1 MVFGGQTLL
10 NKVYYIYYYIRGE
23 LMKKLVFLLSLILTM
38 LSGFAAN
45 AEGEIFS
52 FSFSSEREALS
63 WSGGYFDE
71 SNPFGE
77 GNSIFLN
84 NPFGEVKNDKASHV
98 LDYSGKIQ
106 LDAGNVYTLSG
117 YVLNPLS
124 IHSPSVRTQASLEA
138 GANTVI
144 VNISGSGDEW
154 APFSTTFYAGETG
167 TYNLSLHF
175 AGGGSDFGFFVDEL
189 TLSKTSCILSS
200 LKILGQNEILIPAT
214 ESIKTYFKPV
224 LITSDGL
231 TVYPLIDK
239 SIYSTASIHDGV
251 IFNPADFSLTVNSSA
266 VSGTQITINCT
277 LRNFQN
283 LAPATHIVTLTDN
296 MLDSR
301 DFEGGDI
308 LWQTSAKLETHLQDK
323 NSFLSLPTNDY
334 GEFGYFST
342 LTYETPQLLLEGVL
356 YVLHARV
363 KSDSDTPLPAIYAKN
378 TAELV
383 DNTVFFNI
391 KDISGKE
398 WRDVFTAFVPE
409 VSGVYNIAVNLC
421 STYDT
426 TVFIDDIRLCSE
438 VISPQYIT
446 LHAPGNIAI
455 PDAETTYNVS
465 ALVRDQ
471 LGNIADGESVSVF
484 LENAT
489 ESVYFDTQTNLLTVL
504 PDAVS
509 GKYTLFAQCTDTPS
523 INTRLDITI
532 GFDYVGDGGFENT
545 VPNEW
550 WMVSS
555 PYEADF
561 HIRFDGYSR
570 RALIN
575 CYGNYFMLLNNSY
588 VHLMENS
595 AYVFNS
601 NFSSSE
607 DCTVTAFIETFDGE
621 MLPLVQFYVPA
632 GHSIDEKMLPELFLA
647 EKECVGRLFLYIEA
661 DSAQRFSVYA
671 DNISIKKAAVMAGS
685 PHITG
690 SPYVNGSGEAQFSFL
705 NTVAQNN
712 DTSAC
717 VVMWYVSDNAPGPY
731 TPVENSGTN
740 IYFDTS
746 FFNKYVYF
754 EVIPV
759 CPITGFSGESV
770 RCAPFMIT
778 YDYLENPYSPSQGGL
793 ITIPEY
799 ETSDV
804 SSYFE
809 DTQNHWGREYI
820 NILAHNKVV
829 NGKTQKLFSPD
840 EGVTRAEFAKM
851 LSCAFNIR
859 PYTDFKM
866 FNDVTKK
873 DWFYEYVT
881 ALSLAGV
888 TSGTSADMFS
898 PHSYVTREQAATML
912 VRIYEKAR
920 GKALP
925 LTHSFTDKESIS
937 VWAEDF
943 VSKAT
948 ALGIIYGDPSGAF
961 RGQDITTRAEA
972 ATLIVRL
979 IKGMVI

>member
-1 MVFGGQTLL
+1 
-10 NKVYYIYYYIRGE
+10 
-23 LMKKLVFLLSLILTM
+23 MKKLVFLLSLILTI
-38 LSGFAAN
+38 LSGFAAR

-52 FSFSSEREALS
+52 FSFSSEKEALS

-77 GNSIFLN
+77 GQSIFLN
-84 NPFGEVKNDKASHV
+84 NPFGEVKNDKATHV
-98 LDYSGKIQ
+98 LDYSSKIQ
-106 LDAGNVYTLSG
+106 LEEGNVYTLSG

-144 VNISGSGDEW
+144 VNINGSGDEW
-154 APFSTTFYAGETG
+154 AHFSTTFYAGETG

-175 AGGGSDFGFFVDEL
+175 ADGASDFGFFVDEL
-189 TLSKTSCILSS
+189 TLAKTSCILSS

-214 ESIKTYFKPV
+214 ESVKTYFRPV

-239 SIYSTASIHDGV
+239 SIYASASAHDGV
-251 IFNPADFSLTVNSSA
+251 IFNPSDFSLAVNSTA
-266 VSGTQITINCT
+266 VSGTQITISCT

-283 LAPATHIVTLTDN
+283 LAPATHIVKLTDN
-296 MLDSR
+296 MLDGN
-301 DFEGGDI
+301 DFVGGDI
-308 LWQTSAKLETHLQDK
+308 LWETSAKLETISQDG
-323 NSFLSLPTNDY
+323 NSYLSLPTNDY
-334 GEFGYFST
+334 GDFGYFST

-378 TAELV
+378 TAKLI

-438 VISPQYIT
+438 IIAPQYIT

-455 PDAETTYNVS
+455 PDTATSYNVS
-465 ALVRDQ
+465 AFVRDQ
-471 LGNIADGESVSVF
+471 LGNILDGKSVSVF

-489 ESVYFDTQTNLLTVL
+489 ESVYFNSETNLLTVL
-504 PDAVS
+504 PDAAA
-509 GKYTLFAQCTDTPS
+509 GKYTLLALCTDTPS
-523 INTRLDITI
+523 ISARLDISI
-532 GFDYVGDGGFENT
+532 SFDYVGDGGFENT

-555 PYEADF
+555 PYEDDLYM
-561 HIRFDGYSR
+561 RFDGYSR

-575 CYGNYFMLLNNSY
+575 CYGSYFMLLNNSY

-607 DCTVTAFIETFDGE
+607 DCTVTAFIETLDGE
-621 MLPLVQFYVPA
+621 MLPLVQFHIPQ
-632 GHSIDEKMLPELFLA
+632 GHMLDEKLAPELFLA

-661 DSAQRFSVYA
+661 DNAQRFSVYA
-671 DNISIKKAAVMAGS
+671 DNISLKKAAVMAGN

-690 SPYVNGSGEAQFSFL
+690 SPYVNGSAQAQFSFL
-705 NTVAQNN
+705 NTVAQNS

-717 VVMWYVSDNAPGPY
+717 VVMWYVSDNAQGPY

-759 CPITGFSGESV
+759 CPITGFSGEGV
-770 RCAPFMIT
+770 RCAPFLIT
-778 YDYLENPYSPSQGGL
+778 YDYLENPYSPSQGSI
-793 ITIPEY
+793 ITLPKFESPEA
-799 ETSDV
+799 

-809 DTQNHWGREYI
+809 DTQNHWGRDYI
-820 NILAHNKVV
+820 NILAHNDII
-829 NGKTQKLFSPD
+829 NGKAQNHFAPD

-851 LSCAFNIR
+851 LSCTFNIR

-866 FNDVTKK
+866 FNDVAKK

-881 ALSLAGV
+881 ALSLAGI
-888 TSGTSADMFS
+888 TGGTSSDMFS
-898 PHSYVTREQAATML
+898 PHSYVTREQASAML
-912 VRIYEKAR
+912 VRICEKA
-920 GKALP
+920 GKKVLP
-925 LTHSFTDKESIS
+925 LTHVFTDKESIS
-937 VWAEDF
+937 SWAEDF
-943 VSKAT
+943 VLKAA
-948 ALGIIYGDPSGAF
+948 ALGIIKGDQNGAF

-972 ATLIVRL
+972 AALIVRL
-979 IKGMVI
+979 LEVM

>member
-1 MVFGGQTLL
+1 
-10 NKVYYIYYYIRGE
+10 
-23 LMKKLVFLLSLILTM
+23 MKKLIFLLSLILTM
-38 LSGFAAN
+38 LSGFAAY

-52 FSFSSEREALS
+52 FPFISEREALS

-77 GNSIFLN
+77 GQSIFLN
-84 NPFGEVKNDKASHV
+84 NPFGEVKNDKATHV

-106 LDAGNVYTLSG
+106 LEEGNVYTLSG

-124 IHSPSVRTQASLEA
+124 TFSPSIRTQASLEA

-144 VNISGSGDEW
+144 ANISGSGDEW

-175 AGGGSDFGFFVDEL
+175 ADGASDFGFFVDEL
-189 TLSKTSCILSS
+189 TLAKTSCTLSS
-200 LKILGQNEILIPAT
+200 LKILGQSEILIPAT

-231 TVYPLIDK
+231 TVYPLLDK
-239 SIYSTASIHDGV
+239 SIYSSATAHEGV
-251 IFNPADFSLTVNSSA
+251 IFNPYDLSLTVNSTA
-266 VSGTQITINCT
+266 TSGTQITISCT

-283 LAPATHIVTLTDN
+283 LAPATHIVKLTDN
-296 MLDSR
+296 MLDSS

-308 LWQTSAKLETHLQDK
+308 LWKTSAKLETQK
-323 NSFLSLPTNDY
+323 QEGNSFLSLPTNDY
-334 GEFGYFST
+334 GDFGYFST

-378 TAELV
+378 SADLV

-391 KDISGKE
+391 KDISGSE

-409 VSGVYNIAVNLC
+409 VSGIYNIAVNLC

-438 VISPQYIT
+438 AIAPQYIT

-455 PDAETTYNVS
+455 PDVKTSYNVS

-471 LGNIADGESVSVF
+471 LGNIFDGQNVSIT
-484 LENAT
+484 LENGT
-489 ESVYFDTQTNLLTVL
+489 ESVYFNPQTKLLTVL
-504 PDAVS
+504 PDAS
-509 GKYTLFAQCTDTPS
+509 AGKYTLFAQCTDAPS
-523 INTRLDITI
+523 INARLDVTVS
-532 GFDYVGDGGFENT
+532 FDYVGDGSFEKT

-555 PYEADF
+555 PYEADLYM
-561 HIRFDGYSR
+561 RFDGYSR
-570 RALIN
+570 RALVN

-601 NFSSSE
+601 NFSASE
-607 DCTVTAFIETFDGE
+607 DCTVTVFIETLDGE
-621 MLPLVQFYVPA
+621 MLPLVQFHIPK
-632 GHSIDEKMLPELFLA
+632 GHILDEKLTPELFLA

-661 DSAQRFSVYA
+661 DSADRFSLYA
-671 DNISIKKAAVMAGS
+671 DNISLKKAAVMAGN
-685 PHITG
+685 PHIAG
-690 SPYVNGSGEAQFSFL
+690 SPYVNGSGEARFSFL
-705 NTVAQNN
+705 NTVAQNT

-717 VVMWYVSDNAPGPY
+717 VIMWYVADNFQGPY

-759 CPITGFSGESV
+759 CPITGFSGDGV
-770 RCAPFMIT
+770 RSAPFLIT
-778 YDYLENPYSPSQGGL
+778 YDYLENPYSPSQGSI
-793 ITIPEY
+793 ITIPKF
-799 ETSDV
+799 ETPTA

-809 DTQNHWGREYI
+809 DTQNHWGRDYI
-820 NILAHNKVV
+820 NILAHNDII
-829 NGKTQKLFSPD
+829 NGKDQNRFSPD

-851 LSCAFNIR
+851 LSCTFKIR
-859 PYTDFKM
+859 PYTDFKI

-881 ALSLAGV
+881 ALSLAGI
-888 TSGTSADMFS
+888 TSGTSSDMFS
-898 PHSYVTREQAATML
+898 PHSYVTREQASAML
-912 VRIYEKAR
+912 VRIYEKA
-920 GKALP
+920 GKKALHG
-925 LTHSFTDKESIS
+925 THSFTDKESIS
-937 VWAEDF
+937 MWAEEV
-943 VSKAT
+943 VSKAV
-948 ALGIIYGDPSGAF
+948 ALGIIQGDPNGAF

-972 ATLIVRL
+972 ATLIIRL
-979 IKGMVI
+979 LEVV